1 MAKHRTHAKG
11 PAAKPHAPAPAARR
25 PTPKPEPVAIV
36 PLEPPPPLLRDG
48 WAWVSALAVLPIVI
62 HAWGAPL
69 GEAVA
74 EDFDFLHR
82 MLFSKTHTLLD
93 GGGSTAFWR
102 PVAHQLYYE
111 TFGPLILGHP
121 GLVSFLHV
129 LMLVLASVLL
139 YRTFRRVWP
148 GPAAAVVATFPLL
161 SESTRTLIS
170 WPSHFVDL
178 GAWLF
183 TAIALHE
190 TAARRMWSALVA
202 LLGAL
207 LCKEVTVVIAALLPW
222 MPGLGPRGRAERVRW
237 TIAMGALAAVWAA
250 AYLAVRHAAHLALP
264 HQLETRADVARTP
277 LVSRLGWAV
286 INSLRALFS
295 LPAVHTPW
303 VRPVTIAASVL
314 FALALLTVL
323 LRSKSRRRL
332 AQRYRALG
340 AWGVAWFLAA
350 SATLVPIFPIWAP
363 NRSGFGSL
371 GFGAFAAA
379 ITAAAHPAF
388 LGGLVAIRLAAFA
401 VSPGPPPEIMGKAP
415 DEGAFMDFERLV
427 RLQRLMRET
436 RVMLK
441 THFPTLPPGAQ
452 VGQHYLPRM
461 SEYAFGGSKALQVW
475 YRDSTLRWVRY
486 ADFVAHPATP
496 LAVIAEF
503 QPKGHPQVAPV
514 NPAAMRWFLAGL
526 DSMNHR
532 NWDFGLRALANAE
545 SIQTDTSARVFRGEI
560 WGERATCLVFMH
572 EAEAAEGWAGRG
584 LSVWEENIY
593 ANFALGCIAYERG
606 QLEAAAAKFDSVLRF
621 SPNYTAARQLR
632 KQVQQEIAARNAG
645 RPPPPP

>member
-1 MAKHRTHAKG
+1 M
-11 PAAKPHAPAPAARR
+11 
-25 PTPKPEPVAIV
+25 
-36 PLEPPPPLLRDG
+36 PLEPAPPLLRDR
-48 WAWVSALAVLPIVI
+48 WAWVSALAVLPVVI

-82 MLFSKTHTLLD
+82 MLFSKNHTLLD

-102 PVAHQLYYE
+102 PVSHQLYYE
-111 TFGPLILGHP
+111 ALGPLILSHP
-121 GLVSFLHV
+121 GIVSFLHV
-129 LMLVLASVLL
+129 LMLALSSVLF

-183 TAIALHE
+183 TAIAAHE
-190 TAARRMWSALVA
+190 TAARRLWSALLA
-202 LLGAL
+202 LLASL
-207 LCKEVTVVIAALLPW
+207 LCKEVTVVIAVLLPW

-237 TIAMGALAAVWAA
+237 TLAMGAVAAVWGA
-250 AYLAVRHAAHLALP
+250 AYLGVRHYAHLALP
-264 HQLETRADVARTP
+264 HHLETRADVARTP
-277 LVSRLGWAV
+277 LVSRLWWS
-286 INSLRALFS
+286 IFNSLRALFS

-303 VRPVTIAASVL
+303 VRPVTIAASLL
-314 FALALLTVL
+314 FAVAILTVL
-323 LRSKSRRRL
+323 LRRKARRRL
-332 AQRYRALG
+332 VQRYRALG
-340 AWGVAWFLAA
+340 AWGAVWFVAA

-371 GFGAFAAA
+371 GLGALATA
-379 ITAAAHPAF
+379 ITAAAHPAL

-401 VSPGPPPEIMGKAP
+401 VSPGPPERIMGKVP
-415 DEGAFMDFERLV
+415 DEGAFMDFERLA

-436 RVMLK
+436 RVMLE
-441 THFPTLPPGAQ
+441 THFPTMPPGAM

-461 SEYAFGGSKALQVW
+461 SEYAYGGSKALQVW

-486 ADFVAHPATP
+486 ADFVTHPATP
-496 LAVIAEF
+496 LTVIAEF
-503 QPKGHPQVAPV
+503 QPKGRPQVAPV
-514 NPAAMRWFLAGL
+514 NPVAMRWFLAGL

-532 NWDFGLRALANAE
+532 NWDFGLSALAKAE
-545 SIQTDTSARVFRGEI
+545 SIQTDTSAMVFRGEI

-572 EAEAAEGWAGRG
+572 DAAAAEGWAARG
-584 LSVWEENIY
+584 LSVWDENIY
-593 ANFALGCIAYERG
+593 ANFALGCIAYERND
-606 QLEAAAAKFDSVLRF
+606 LEAAAAKFDSVLRF

-632 KQVQQEIAARNAG
+632 QQVQQEIVKRDAG